1 MNITINNKTYSKVKL
16 TKILNF
22 KYNDEFILLKKI
34 NYFNTFLIRNIDILF
49 LNEKNSVILKYLN
62 MPKYKSIKV
71 NYDKEKT
78 SILLL
83 PQNASF
89 GIKIGDVLIFK

>member
-1 MNITINNKTYSKVKL
+1 MNITINNKIYTKVKL
-16 TKILNF
+16 SKIFSF
-22 KYNDEFILLKKI
+22 KYNNEFILLNRI
-34 NYFNTFLIRNIDILF
+34 NYFNTFLIRNIDVLF

-71 NYDKEKT
+71 FYDKEKT
-78 SILLL
+78 SVLLL

-89 GIKIGDVLIFK
+89 SIKIGDVLIFE

>member
-1 MNITINNKTYSKVKL
+1 MNITINNKIYTKVKL
-16 TKILNF
+16 SKIFSF
-22 KYNDEFILLKKI
+22 KYNSEFILLNRI
-34 NYFNTFLIRNIDILF
+34 NYFNTFLIRNIDVLF

-71 NYDKEKT
+71 FYDKEKT
-78 SILLL
+78 SVLLL

-89 GIKIGDVLIFK
+89 SIKIGDVLIFE